1 MQTETRL
8 PLWLR
13 VLEWLAWCTLF
24 AVAAVVLALRYWLL
38 PHVQDYRVQIVATL
52 SRSIG
57 LPVSIGTIEAEWQGL
72 RPRLDFTDVRIYDHA
87 GRVALVL
94 PLVKNVVSWRSLL
107 FLDLRLRSLTVE
119 APQLTVRRDAAG
131 EIYIAGMQLSGAA
144 PGGGFSDW
152 VLGQRE
158 IVVRNAEIEWRDET
172 RGAPPLA
179 LHAVNFRLRNAG
191 ARHFMGLSARPPD
204 DLGADL
210 ELRAELKGRSVAD
223 LAAWNGRVYVDIGN
237 TDLAGWRNWIDYP
250 VDLRSGR
257 GALRLW
263 VTLGGGKLQSGTADV
278 ALTGVAVRLAAD
290 LPLLELQSVKGRV
303 QAQAGENG
311 YEVSGENLALARA
324 QGAPMRP
331 TSFRVAWQPQSAQTP
346 ERGSASANLVE
357 LEPLAQLAAF
367 LPFPA
372 TLRKLLEEIAPRG
385 NLLDFNFT
393 WSGPLAEAQRYSV
406 KSRFSGVAMNAWHR
420 VPGFAGLSGSLDAS
434 GSGGR
439 VYLASRKT
447 EVDLPKV
454 FPEPRVGLDE
464 LNGQIDWAR
473 STSGAIDVRIA
484 SLAFANPHFSGSASG
499 TYAWHEGAGPGT
511 IDLSARLSR
520 ADGSQ
525 VVRYLPLAS
534 LMGDKV
540 RAWLAGAIV
549 AGQASDVA
557 LRLKG
562 DLRDFPFADPARG
575 QFLVSARVSKATL
588 QVGPKWPRIEDI
600 DGELLFDRDKM
611 TIVGRGGSVYGARLS
626 NVRVGISSLK
636 APHKLLSISGAA
648 EGPSSAFLA
657 FIAGSPVRGMVNGL
671 TDAMRASGRGTLTLK
686 LELPLGSPEPAKVAG
701 EFRFADNSLT
711 LMPELPPI
719 DQAGGM
725 LSFTESGLTVHDVQG
740 RFLGGP
746 VRING
751 GTAPGAGVR
760 VVARGRVELGGVQL
774 LAASRWGN
782 FLSGAA
788 GYVAT
793 VSVRDGHAQLSLES
807 SLRDVASTLPPP
819 LDKAAGS
826 VLPLR
831 IELLP
836 GTADARDRISLT
848 LGERLAAEILRQR
861 AGAQM
866 TVQRASIALEPTPG
880 AALRIPERPG
890 VLLYG
895 SMPSLDLDRWL
906 ALAGKDDSA
915 AGPVSADLKL
925 DTLDAFGKRVTGVT
939 LKAGADAQGW
949 SANVE
954 AEQLAGDL
962 AYRSADGGKLIARL
976 ARFTIPGDAPGH
988 EAGPVKGEKQVSDL
1002 PAIDLIADRFTFRGK
1017 QLGRIEF
1024 AAQHAGEDWR
1034 IERVAMVNPDASM
1047 SGSGIWRGG
1056 AVSSTE
1062 LKFELKANDA
1072 GKFLDRIGYKALV
1085 KGGKATFGG
1094 TLGWSGDPMT
1104 IDYPS
1109 LSGDLTL
1116 GAKDG
1121 QFLEIEPGIGKLV
1134 SLMSLQML
1142 PRRITLDFRDVFS
1155 KGFQFD
1161 TISSTLQIRQGVMTT
1176 RDFKMHGA
1184 AADVSMSGA
1193 TDLARETQD
1202 LTVRVVPG
1210 LGDSASTVIGLV
1222 NPLAGVASAIAQRL
1236 LKNPLGQIF
1245 SYDYKITGT
1254 WSDPMVEKLRAPA
1267 PPVGGELSGGG

>member
-13 VLEWLAWCTLF
+13 VLEWLAWCALF
-24 AVAAVVLALRYWLL
+24 AVAAAVLALRYWLL
-38 PHVQDYRVQIVATL
+38 PHVEDYRAQIVATL

-57 LPVSIGTIEAEWQGL
+57 LPVRIGTIEADWLGL
-72 RPRLDFTDVRIYDHA
+72 RPRLHFSDVRIYDRA

-94 PLVKNVVSWRSLL
+94 PEVKNVVSWRSLM

-119 APQLTVRRDAAG
+119 APKLTVRRDAAG

-144 PGGGFSDW
+144 PGAGFGDW

-158 IVVRNAEIEWRDET
+158 IVVRNAEIEWRDEK
-172 RGAPPLA
+172 RGAPVLA
-179 LHAVNFRLRNAG
+179 LHALNFRLRNAG
-191 ARHFMGLSARPPD
+191 ARHSMGLSARPPD

-210 ELRAELKGRSVAD
+210 ELRAELNGRSVAD
-223 LAAWNGRVYVDIGN
+223 LAAWNGRVYLDIGN
-237 TDLAGWRNWIDYP
+237 TDLAGWREWIDYP

-263 VTLGGGKLQSGTADV
+263 VTLDGGKLQRATADV

-290 LPLLELQSVKGRV
+290 LPLLELNSVQGRM
-303 QAQAGENG
+303 QARASAHG
-311 YEVSGENLALARA
+311 YEVSGDNLALARA
-324 QGAPMRP
+324 QGASMRP
-331 TSFRVAWQPQSAQTP
+331 TSFSVAWQPQTGQTP

-372 TLRKLLEEIAPRG
+372 PLRKLLEEIAPRG
-385 NLLDFNFT
+385 NLLDLRFS
-393 WSGPLAEAQRYSV
+393 WEGALADDPRFSV
-406 KSRFSGVAMNAWHR
+406 KSRFAGAAINPWHK
-420 VPGFAGLSGSLDAS
+420 VPGFSGVSGSVDATDS
-434 GSGGR
+434 RGR
-439 VYLASRKT
+439 ITLASRNT
-447 EVDLPKV
+447 AIDLPQV
-454 FPEPRVGLDE
+454 FPEPRVALDE

-473 STSGAIDVRIA
+473 SPSGAIDVRVA
-484 SLAFANPHFSGSASG
+484 SLAFGNPHFSGSASG
-499 TYAWHEGAGPGT
+499 TYAWQEGAGPGT

-540 RAWLAGAIV
+540 RAWLAEAIV
-549 AGQASDVA
+549 SGQASDVA
-557 LRLKG
+557 LRLQG
-562 DLRDFPFADPARG
+562 DLRDFPFADPSKG
-575 QFLVSARVSKATL
+575 QFQVSAHVSEATL

-611 TIVGRGGSVYGARLS
+611 TIVGHAGSVYGASLS
-626 NVRVGISSLK
+626 DVRVGISSLT
-636 APHKLLSISGAA
+636 APDKLLSISGTAQ
-648 EGPSSAFLA
+648 GPSGAFLA
-657 FIAGSPVRGMVNGL
+657 YIAGSPVRGMVNGL
-671 TDAMRASGRGTLTLK
+671 TAAMRASGRGTLALK
-686 LELPLGSPEPAKVAG
+686 LELPLGSPEATKVAG

-711 LMPELPPI
+711 LVPQLPPI
-719 DQAGGM
+719 ERAGGM
-725 LSFTESGLTVHDVQG
+725 VSFTDSGLTVHDVQG

-760 VVARGRVELGGVQL
+760 VVARGKVELGGVRL
-774 LAASRWGN
+774 LAASRWGK

-793 VSVRDGHAQLSLES
+793 VSVRDGHPQLSLES

-819 LDKAAGS
+819 LGKAAGS
-826 VLPLR
+826 ALPLR
-831 IELLP
+831 VELLP
-836 GTADARDRISLT
+836 GTADARDRISVT
-848 LGERLAAEILRQR
+848 LGKRLAAEILRQR

-866 TVQRASIALEPTPG
+866 SVQRASIALEPEAG

-895 SMPSLDLDRWL
+895 STPRLDLDRWL

-915 AGPVSADLKL
+915 TGPVTVDLKL

-949 SANVE
+949 SANVV
-954 AEQLAGDL
+954 ADQLAGDI
-962 AYRSADGGKLIARL
+962 AYRSAEGGKLIARL
-976 ARFTIPGDAPGH
+976 ARFTIPPDAPGH
-988 EAGPVKGEKQVSDL
+988 GAGPAKGEQQVSEL
-1002 PAIDLIADRFTFRGK
+1002 PALDLIADRFTFRGK
-1017 QLGRIEF
+1017 MLGRVEV
-1024 AAQHAGEDWR
+1024 AAQRAGDDWR
-1034 IERVAMVNPDASM
+1034 IERLAMVNPDASM
-1047 SGSGIWRGG
+1047 RGSGIWHGG
-1056 AVSSTE
+1056 QASSTE

-1072 GKFLDRIGYKALV
+1072 GKFLDRIGYKDLI
-1085 KGGKATFGG
+1085 KGGTATLGG
-1094 TLGWSGDPMT
+1094 TIGWRGDPLA
-1104 IDYPS
+1104 IDYPT
-1109 LSGDLTL
+1109 LSGELKMD
-1116 GAKDG
+1116 ANNG
-1121 QFLEIEPGIGKLV
+1121 QFLEIEPGIGKLI

-1161 TISSTLQIRQGVMTT
+1161 TISSTLQVRQGVMTT
-1176 RDFKMHGA
+1176 SDFKMHGS
-1184 AADVSMSGA
+1184 AADVSMSGE

-1254 WSDPMVEKLRAPA
+1254 WTDPNVEKLR
-1267 PPVGGELSGGG
+1267 PPVPVDPLLGGY